1 MNVFKDLQALPDELL
16 TSAQIRRKEKMEAVT
31 KEYKDIREK
40 YGDNSVISVNRI
52 CEFLAVKHGISVRTT
67 RYYLESAE
75 LIKS

>member
-75 LIKS
+75 LI